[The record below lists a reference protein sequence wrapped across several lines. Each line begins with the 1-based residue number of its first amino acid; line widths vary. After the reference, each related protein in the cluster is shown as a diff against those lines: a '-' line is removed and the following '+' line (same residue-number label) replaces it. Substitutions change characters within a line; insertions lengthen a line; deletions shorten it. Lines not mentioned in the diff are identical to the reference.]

1 MKNKEERFSATISEM
16 RQENTSVQERLV
28 KEESEKLVIFQ
39 LVTSAVLFLLVSSYF
54 DFFFANRMQLLVIER
69 KTKLELH

>member
-69 KTKLELH
+69 KTKQELH